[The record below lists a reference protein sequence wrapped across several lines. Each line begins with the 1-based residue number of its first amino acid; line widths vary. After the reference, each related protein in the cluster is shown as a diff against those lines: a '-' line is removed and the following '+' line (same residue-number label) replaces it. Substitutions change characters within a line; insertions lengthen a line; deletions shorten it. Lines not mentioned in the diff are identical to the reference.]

1 MRRQSYIY
9 IITISMLALLVLPV
23 SAHWAEPHAV
33 WLVEKGYL
41 KVGDRLLEDL
51 DEPAVRGDIAKLAV
65 SILGGEEEYPSEP
78 MYTDVAEDNPY
89 FTVCQKAGE
98 LGYIAGFEDGTFRPY
113 DLVSRQDTFAILGR
127 AFKIT
132 GGTQDIFIDS
142 KEIGEYAKPYVNGLK
157 EQGIVNG
164 YPDGTVKPEGEI
176 TVGELLTIAH
186 FLAEEQETKPEVTP
200 TPTTTPTSV
209 PTPVPTKP
217 IGSGSGPGGNSR
229 PSPTPTPTVKPEG
242 PKIQIEKIMEEYVD
256 EETGE
261 KTGESVKPIEL
272 TVKADK
278 PDEVEEIR
286 WMRLSEPEGDR
297 TYEEIWKS
305 NGSELLDGSRL
316 EVRKNGRYLFCVTGK
331 NGGKTYVSQDV
342 TEIYRPRFTNA
353 PNSYSDHWDEYTQIS
368 FFDIY
373 ISINNFL
380 STEVDDSSKYTMYWG
395 PYVSIENVD
404 EVFKND
410 MIEKE
415 LKSENKM
422 EYNTLNIRENGK
434 YNAYIQDAWGN
445 CCVYTFEVNETHEP
459 KVRATL
465 LPRESQS
472 DPAKILIET
481 DEKTDIYEKRWMI
494 YRVYRYAHWLPRDV
508 DDRSVFEEQ
517 FEYSQPLNDSVVER
531 TEKGYIMEVKRSG
544 RYGFYVK
551 TKDGKTDMHSV
562 KVMING
568 PQATAEAVYIDN
580 DMIEVSVTLLQE
592 NPNARIVK
600 MGWGP
605 ALATNPGDAE
615 RDTNYKVEEFME
627 SEDFHPV
634 DGTTFTASALNG
646 KKLYLQDEWGNCSI
660 EDIKLLYNLPGI
672 FLRRQMVR
680 SG

>member
-23 SAHWAEPHAV
+23 SAHWAEPHAA

-41 KVGDRLLEDL
+41 KAGDSLLEDL

-157 EQGIVNG
+157 EQGVVNG

-272 TVKADK
+272 TVKPDK

-305 NGSELLDGSRL
+305 NGSELLDGNRL

-331 NGGKTYVSQDV
+331 NGGKTYIPQDV
-342 TEIYRPRFTNA
+342 TEIYRPRFNDDLPDHPA
-353 PNSYSDHWDEYTQIS
+353 IHQYSNHWEEYVQVS
-368 FFDIY
+368 VLGLKV
-373 ISINNFL
+373 NNQL
-380 STEVDDSSKYTMYWG
+380 SNESNTPKYKLYWG
-395 PYVSIENVD
+395 KYADLSNGEHVYI
-404 EVFKND
+404 ND
-410 MIEKE
+410 AVEKE
-415 LKSENKM
+415 IAQAQEFDNQF
-422 EYNTLNIRENGK
+422 NVRENGR
-434 YNAYIQDAWGN
+434 YNLYVQDQWGN
-445 CCVYTFEVNETHEP
+445 CGMYTFEINETYTP
-459 KVRATL
+459 KIKAELQPRASNTEQAVINL
-465 LPRESQS
+465 KY
-472 DPAKILIET
+472 DGNIK
-481 DEKTDIYEKRWMI
+481 EKTWLI
-494 YRVYRYAHWLPRDV
+494 YRYLNGAYAFDINKDKWFYMQQINHAAELSTDT
-508 DDRSVFEEQ
+508 
-517 FEYSQPLNDSVVER
+517 L
-531 TEKGYIMEVKRSG
+531 TVKRSG
-544 RYGFYVK
+544 IYGFYA
-551 TKDGKTDMHSV
+551 KDVDG
-562 KVMING
+562 N
-568 PQATAEAVYIDN
+568 IDV
-580 DMIEVSVTLLQE
+580 VSVE
-592 NPNARIVK
+592 VDIARPKIINAK
-600 MGWGP
+600 
-605 ALATNPGDAE
+605 AE
-615 RDTNYKVEEFME
+615 KVDKENYKVTFDVETVPNRKVVKKGYLTRADLPNIGSYNDINYYVEKNLNKKEFVTLEENSFMLTE
-627 SEDFHPV
+627 RE
-634 DGTTFTASALNG
+634 LI
-646 KKLYLQDEWGNCSI
+646 LYSGIFIQDEWGNC
-660 EDIKLLYNLPGI
+660 DYLLTKEI
-672 FLRRQMVR
+672 DR
-680 SG
+680 

>member
-1 MRRQSYIY
+1 MRQ
-9 IITISMLALLVLPV
+9 
-23 SAHWAEPHAV
+23 
-33 WLVEKGYL
+33 
-41 KVGDRLLEDL
+41 
-51 DEPAVRGDIAKLAV
+51 
-65 SILGGEEEYPSEP
+65 
-78 MYTDVAEDNPY
+78 
-89 FTVCQKAGE
+89 
-98 LGYIAGFEDGTFRPY
+98 
-113 DLVSRQDTFAILGR
+113 
-127 AFKIT
+127 
-132 GGTQDIFIDS
+132 
-142 KEIGEYAKPYVNGLK
+142 
-157 EQGIVNG
+157 
-164 YPDGTVKPEGEI
+164 
-176 TVGELLTIAH
+176 
-186 FLAEEQETKPEVTP
+186 
-200 TPTTTPTSV
+200 
-209 PTPVPTKP
+209 
-217 IGSGSGPGGNSR
+217 
-229 PSPTPTPTVKPEG
+229 
-242 PKIQIEKIMEEYVD
+242 
-256 EETGE
+256 
-261 KTGESVKPIEL
+261 
-272 TVKADK
+272 
-278 PDEVEEIR
+278 
-286 WMRLSEPEGDR
+286 
-297 TYEEIWKS
+297 
-305 NGSELLDGSRL
+305 
-316 EVRKNGRYLFCVTGK
+316 NGRYLFCVTGK
-331 NGGKTYVSQDV
+331 NGGKTYVPQDV

-445 CCVYTFEVNETHEP
+445 CCVYTFEVNETYEP

-568 PQATAEAVYIDN
+568 PQATAEAAYIDN

-660 EDIKLLYNLPGI
+660 EDIKLLDNLPGI

>member
-23 SAHWAEPHAV
+23 SAHWAEPHAA

-41 KVGDRLLEDL
+41 KVGDSLLEDL

-157 EQGIVNG
+157 EQGVVNG

-305 NGSELLDGSRL
+305 NGSELLDGNRL

-331 NGGKTYVSQDV
+331 NGGKTYIPQDV
-342 TEIYRPRFTNA
+342 TEIYRPRFNDDLPDHPA
-353 PNSYSDHWDEYTQIS
+353 IHQYSNHWEEYVQVSVLGLKVNNQLSNESNTPKYKLYWGKYADLS
-368 FFDIY
+368 NGEEVF
-373 ISINNFL
+373 INDRIDKEIKQAQ
-380 STEVDDSSKYTMYWG
+380 EVDKQFTAR
-395 PYVSIENVD
+395 
-404 EVFKND
+404 K
-410 MIEKE
+410 
-415 LKSENKM
+415 
-422 EYNTLNIRENGK
+422 NGK
-434 YNAYIQDAWGN
+434 YNLYVQDQWGN
-445 CCVYTFEVNETHEP
+445 CGMYTFEINETYTP
-459 KVRATL
+459 KIKAELQPRASNTEQAVINL
-465 LPRESQS
+465 KYEGNIVDKQWLIFQNQVGSF
-472 DPAKILIET
+472 KIEINQDKEFYL
-481 DEKTDIYEKRWMI
+481 
-494 YRVYRYAHWLPRDV
+494 
-508 DDRSVFEEQ
+508 EQ
-517 FEYSQPLNDSVVER
+517 FYNSKELTSDS
-531 TEKGYIMEVKRSG
+531 ISVKRAGWYS
-544 RYGFYVK
+544 FYA
-551 TKDGKTDMHSV
+551 KDNAGNIDVVSV
-562 KVMING
+562 KVDIARPKIIN
-568 PQATAEAVYIDN
+568 AALEKIDEENYRVTFDVEAAQNAKVVKKGYLPRADLPNIGSYN
-580 DMIEVSVTLLQE
+580 DI
-592 NPNARIVK
+592 
-600 MGWGP
+600 
-605 ALATNPGDAE
+605 
-615 RDTNYKVEEFME
+615 NYYVEKNLNKEEFIPLDDNNFIVNKRDYM
-627 SEDFHPV
+627 S
-634 DGTTFTASALNG
+634 SAG
-646 KKLYLQDEWGNCSI
+646 IFIQDEWGNC
-660 EDIKLLYNLPGI
+660 DYLLTKEI
-672 FLRRQMVR
+672 DR
-680 SG
+680 